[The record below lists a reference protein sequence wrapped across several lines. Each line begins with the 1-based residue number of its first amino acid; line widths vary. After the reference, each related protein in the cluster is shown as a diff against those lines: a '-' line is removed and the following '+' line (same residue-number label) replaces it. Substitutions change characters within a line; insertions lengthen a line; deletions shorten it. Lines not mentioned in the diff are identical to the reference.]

1 MWRQM
6 TQAMVLA
13 VGALAASSAVAQ
25 QWPSQT
31 VTLMVPFPAGGG
43 VDNLARILAEKL
55 SNEWDQSVVVMN
67 RPGGS
72 TIVGTNAAI
81 NATDDHTLLL
91 TTDATFTVVPRVNP
105 NASHKLGHDLEPVAL
120 VAEFNQMLVANAE
133 YAPDS
138 LPQILSAGK
147 DGKEFTY
154 ASYGVGSEPQ
164 LAIEM
169 LKHLTGLEI
178 RHIPYKG
185 VPQALNGV
193 VAGEVDFTTSGTKT
207 IEPLVRGGKL
217 VPIAFTGPERD
228 DLFPNIRTFAE
239 HGLEGVTANVSVGIF
254 VPTSLPESARETIRH
269 GVNEA
274 LQNDDFHQRAIVDR
288 GFVRP
293 TFVGDDLM
301 QFFSERDAERAQV
314 VEIAQIGQE

>member
-1 MWRQM
+1 
-6 TQAMVLA
+6 
-13 VGALAASSAVAQ
+13 
-25 QWPSQT
+25 
-31 VTLMVPFPAGGG
+31 
-43 VDNLARILAEKL
+43 
-55 SNEWDQSVVVMN
+55 
-67 RPGGS
+67 
-72 TIVGTNAAI
+72 
-81 NATDDHTLLL
+81 
-91 TTDATFTVVPRVNP
+91 
-105 NASHKLGHDLEPVAL
+105 
-120 VAEFNQMLVANAE
+120 
-133 YAPDS
+133 
-138 LPQILSAGK
+138 
-147 DGKEFTY
+147 
-154 ASYGVGSEPQ
+154 
-164 LAIEM
+164 
-169 LKHLTGLEI
+169 
-178 RHIPYKG
+178 
-185 VPQALNGV
+185 
-193 VAGEVDFTTSGTKT
+193 EVDFTTSGTKT